1 MWSFGITLWE
11 LTGLCQ
17 HRPWQSMGE
26 TLLLASVIQRYQA
39 SVASSSSSSSPETSL
54 NSSTSSS
61 SVDHCPLLPSATLA
75 RPAHCPAELYRLM
88 GQCWQQE
95 PASRPT
101 FHDIHAFLQRNNNK
115 HHPL

>member
-17 HRPWQSMGE
+17 QRPWPAMGE

-39 SVASSSSSSSPETSL
+39 NVSSPETSL
-54 NSSTSSS
+54 NSSTSSI
-61 SVDHCPLLPSATLA
+61 DNGPSAVLA

-101 FHDIHAFLQRNNNK
+101 FHDIHAFLQRNNK
-115 HHPL
+115 HHQI